1 MQLLRTADPA
11 LWNELVEGSRLE
23 QNNAASL
30 EGCRQA
36 AARTGKAQHCT
47 VALKPEASSGIGR

>member
-11 LWNELVEGSRLE
+11 LWNEMAEGSQLE
-23 QNNAASL
+23 QDNAAAL

-36 AARTGKAQHCT
+36 AARTGKAQRCA
-47 VALKPEASSGIGR
+47 VKVR